1 MPSLP
6 FFVSNTSL
14 LATSERLDYKLE
26 LLVASAVA
34 PNVAMSAYP
43 GAIGGEADMAR
54 ASRSVADNPLRG
66 LTMSVYRARADSPRM
81 GLHFRF

>member
-54 ASRSVADNPLRG
+54 TSRFGSEWP
-66 LTMSVYRARADSPRM
+66 
-81 GLHFRF
+81 HFGVRQEAGKE